1 MKQYINN
8 FCKGSALVAA
18 FATMTTACSD
28 SFLEQDPLSFYE
40 PTTTYSTEEG
50 LLAALTMCDKT
61 LKTYIIDGN
70 WNNVGLSTN
79 YYLTDVGMYAKT
91 DMYGGFQDNFDAK
104 LTPTSGMYGGGDQN
118 YMSRFWDQGYNL
130 VKYANSELSYVDKVE
145 GLDEATQN
153 AYKGR
158 ALYHRAYA

>member
-50 LLAALTMCDKT
+50 LLAALTMCDKQ
-61 LKTYIIDGN
+61 LKTYSIEVI
-70 WNNVGLSTN
+70 L
-79 YYLTDVGMYAKT
+79 
-91 DMYGGFQDNFDAK
+91 
-104 LTPTSGMYGGGDQN
+104 
-118 YMSRFWDQGYNL
+118 
-130 VKYANSELSYVDKVE
+130 
-145 GLDEATQN
+145 EATTHI
-153 AYKGR
+153 G
-158 ALYHRAYA
+158 LGIHTHIT